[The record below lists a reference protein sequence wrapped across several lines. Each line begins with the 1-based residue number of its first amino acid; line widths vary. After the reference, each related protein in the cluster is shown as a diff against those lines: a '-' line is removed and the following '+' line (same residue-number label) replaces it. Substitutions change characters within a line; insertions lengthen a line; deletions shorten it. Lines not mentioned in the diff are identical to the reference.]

1 MSIESGVLYV
11 VATPIGNLSDVGTRA
26 LAVLRQVDLIAAED
40 TRHSARLLRHYG
52 IGTPTVSLHR
62 HNERRAMARLV
73 ERLRRGES
81 VALVSDAGTP
91 LVSDPGVHLVGAAR
105 DSGVPVV
112 PIPGPSALTAAL
124 SISGLPAD
132 RFVFEGF
139 LPTRPAARQRRLQAL
154 AHDTRTLVFFE
165 APHRIVESM
174 ADMAQVFGADR
185 VAVIVRELTKAFEEG
200 EAAALEDLL
209 MWLAERPERSK
220 GEFVVMVHGAAVP
233 SSGQA
238 IGAEEDRILRVLLEE
253 LPPARAA
260 SVAARLTGKRK
271 SLFYDQAVGITHPGR
286 DPERP

>member
-1 MSIESGVLYV
+1 VSIESGVLYV

-62 HNERRAMARLV
+62 HNERRAVARLV
-73 ERLRRGES
+73 ERLRCGES
-81 VALVSDAGTP
+81 LALVSDAGTP
-91 LVSDPGVHLVGAAR
+91 LVSDPGMHLVGAAR
-105 DSGVPVV
+105 ESGVSVV
-112 PIPGPSALTAAL
+112 SIPGPSALTAAL
-124 SISGLPAD
+124 CISGLPAD

-139 LPTRPAARQRRLQAL
+139 LPAKPVARRRRLQAL

-165 APHRIVESM
+165 APHRIAETM
-174 ADMAQVFGADR
+174 TDMAEVFGADR
-185 VAVIVRELTKAFEEG
+185 AAVIVRELTKAFEEG
-200 EAAALEDLL
+200 EAAALGDLL
-209 MWLAERPERSK
+209 TWLAERPERSK

-233 SSGQA
+233 PSEQA
-238 IGAEEDRILRVLLEE
+238 IGAEDDRLLRVLLEE

-271 SLFYDQAVGITHPGR
+271 SLLYDRAVGITHPER
-286 DPERP
+286 DPGS